1 MKSKPE
7 IRLFTQPIEFF
18 KHLVQTAIENQN
30 VKLDAEIEFY
40 LVSLLSQY
48 MKSEA
53 MQRTGEIPLA
63 IRLHQAL
70 RATPSEQVQTLKEIG
85 DFSLYISGFFA
96 DSLNR
101 KIVDIDY
108 YMAMGG
114 AAYSTLSQ
122 VFSHQHLQSLY
133 GDLCKRFGTCVDIL
147 AEVSDV
153 AFSITN
159 KDLLRLYEKW
169 LKTKSMRIAALLKKA
184 GLFPIKNLTSDLQ

>member
-1 MKSKPE
+1 MKNEQE
-7 IRLFTQPIEFF
+7 IRLFTQPVEFF
-18 KHLVQTAIENQN
+18 KHLVQTAIENQK
-30 VKLDAEIEFY
+30 VKLDTEIEFY

-53 MQRTGEIPLA
+53 MQRSGEIPLA
-63 IRLHQAL
+63 IRLHKALITSPAEQA
-70 RATPSEQVQTLKEIG
+70 QILKEIG

-114 AAYSTLSQ
+114 AAYSKLSH
-122 VFSHQHLQSLY
+122 VFSHQRLQSLY
-133 GDLCKRFGTCVDIL
+133 RDLCKRFGTCVDIL

-153 AFSITN
+153 TFSTTN

-169 LKTKSMRIAALLKKA
+169 LKTKSARIAALLKKA
-184 GLFPIKNLTSDLQ
+184 GLFPIENSPDLQ